1 MTFLRL
7 VKWELYK
14 LSRQRASYIGFLL
27 CLAFVIIMLVGF
39 GLSDFRQLKQSARG
53 VDLSRMINAPFF
65 ANFTMEIG
73 FFAVMPLLAATLAGS
88 QLAGEAKDGTLR
100 ALLVRPPSR
109 VAVFLSKTCATWIWL
124 QALMFFLVGLAL
136 LCGLVAFGR
145 GNLTV
150 FVWEFRKQGVWIV
163 EDPEWWKVLLLG
175 SVASTLSLFV
185 VAALAMFLSA
195 ITDTPV
201 VAHVGTLGAFFISSI
216 LQRLPE
222 QLVGDELRQMLPTS
236 HMNFWHEIYKIWDPV
251 PDSFD
256 HHRFSVDLGWCVA
269 YVVVFLGAGMWWFRR
284 KDVTS

>member
-1 MTFLRL
+1 LSFLRL
-7 VKWELYK
+7 VKWELFK

-27 CLAFVIIMLVGF
+27 CLAFVIVMLVGF
-39 GLSDFRQLKQSARG
+39 GLSDFRQLKASARG
-53 VDLSRMINAPFF
+53 LDLKRMITGPFF
-65 ANFTMEIG
+65 ANFTLEIG
-73 FFAVMPLLAATLAGS
+73 FFAVMPLLAATLGGS

-109 VAVFLSKTCATWIWL
+109 AQVFLAKTLATWLWL
-124 QALMFFLVGLAL
+124 QLLMFFLVGLAL
-136 LCGLVAFGR
+136 LCGLVAFGG

-163 EDPEWWKVLLLG
+163 EDPEWWKVLFLG
-175 SVASTLSLFV
+175 SVGATLSLFV
-185 VAALAMFLSA
+185 VASLSMFLSS

-236 HMNFWHEIYKIWDPV
+236 HMNFWHEVYRIWDPV

-256 HHRFSVDLGWCVA
+256 RHRFFVDVGWCVGFT
-269 YVVVFLGAGMWWFRR
+269 VVFLGAGLWWFGR

>member
-1 MTFLRL
+1 MTFFKL
-7 VKWELYK
+7 VRWELFK

-27 CLAFVIIMLVGF
+27 CLAFVIVMLVGF
-39 GLSDFRQLKQSARG
+39 GLSDFRMLKQSARG
-53 VDLSRMINAPFF
+53 LSVAKMITGPFF
-65 ANFTMEIG
+65 ANFTLEIG
-73 FFAVMPLLAATLAGS
+73 FFAVMPLLAATLGGS

-109 VAVFLSKTCATWIWL
+109 AQVFLAKAVATWIWL
-124 QALMFFLVGLAL
+124 QLLMFFLVGLAL
-136 LCGLVAFGR
+136 LCGLVAFGA

-163 EDPEWWKVLLLG
+163 EDPDWWKVLLLG
-175 SVASTLSLFV
+175 SVVATMSLFV
-185 VAALAMFLSA
+185 VAALSLFLSA

-236 HMNFWHEIYKIWDPV
+236 HMNFWHEIYRIWDPV

-256 HHRFSVDLGWCVA
+256 RSRFFVDVGWCVA
-269 YVVVFLGAGMWWFRR
+269 YTTVFLGAGLWWFTR